1 MPCNAFAEA
10 LISFLKNAREAADMQ
25 AMKIGSQL
33 LLAFWSENRVKISS
47 WTEDALKL
55 LISFLVTEISTEAL
69 MLRQKLAKNPISR
82 SNILA
87 SDVVTSIIKL
97 LDSEDAEVL
106 GISLK
111 FFLDLSVDKD
121 AKSYLISS
129 GCITKLASLLTDRKL
144 THLCLEIIQNL
155 SGDEEGAVL
164 VAEVSGCL
172 ASIIELLDTG
182 SKEEQ
187 EQAVAILCSMCSQS
201 YENCLLVMDEGV
213 IPALVKISV
222 SGNVNGRDISTR
234 LLHIL
239 RDVRCSDRFVTS
251 YMISESKPES
261 AATTVEH
268 SAKED
273 SISRY
278 VGFFGRKMRFFSK
291 HRLVTPC

>member
-1 MPCNAFAEA
+1 M
-10 LISFLKNAREAADMQ
+10 
-25 AMKIGSQL
+25 L
-33 LLAFWSENRVKISS
+33 L
-47 WTEDALKL
+47 
-55 LISFLVTEISTEAL
+55 
-69 MLRQKLAKNPISR
+69 QKLAKNPICR

-87 SDVVTSIIKL
+87 SDAVTSIIKL

-121 AKSYLISS
+121 AKSYLIS
-129 GCITKLASLLTDRKL
+129 CRHITKLASLLTDRKL

-164 VAEVSGCL
+164 VAKVSGCL

-187 EQAVAILCSMCSQS
+187 EHAVGILCSICSQS

-213 IPALVKISV
+213 IPALVEISV
-222 SGNVNGRDISTR
+222 SGNVNGRDISMR

-251 YMISESKPES
+251 YMNSESKPES
-261 AATTVEH
+261 AVITVEH

-273 SISRY
+273 SISRS